1 MMEAQV
7 NILNELA
14 KILHYSSGSLYDSA
28 HLEYKFNPDEGW
40 RSISMWYENEGK
52 TLPPKQDDAD
62 QKNIDQMCKQLHDEM
77 QSHTGGDWRKFIL
90 TIDEQ
95 GKAKTQF
102 IYEIQSCMD
111 EFND

>member
-1 MMEAQV
+1 MHNQV
-7 NILNELA
+7 ELLN
-14 KILHYSSGSLYDSA
+14 KIVQEVHKYRPFDYDSWRF
-28 HLEYKFNPDEGW
+28 EYKFNPDEGW
-40 RSISMWYENEGK
+40 SEYGVFFFRNHTEY
-52 TLPPKQDDAD
+52 LPPDFNYDLIIKFSQE
-62 QKNIDQMCKQLHDEM
+62 LHDEM

-90 TIDEQ
+90 NLDEQ